1 MKMNGD
7 LSNWLRT
14 RLAGIDER
22 LSELKNRLLKG
33 GDMNA

>member
-1 MKMNGD
+1 MKTDVD

-22 LSELKNRLLKG
+22 LSELMKRLLKG